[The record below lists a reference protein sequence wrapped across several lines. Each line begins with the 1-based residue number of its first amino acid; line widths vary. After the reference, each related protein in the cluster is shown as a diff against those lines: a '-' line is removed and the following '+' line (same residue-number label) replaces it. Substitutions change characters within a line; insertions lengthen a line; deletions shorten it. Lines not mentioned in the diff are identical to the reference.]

1 MTVDSEDFDPFC
13 AVDEGGEL
21 RWTNAVLDDVIH
33 RLEELS
39 TETGT
44 GEIDVL
50 AYESSA
56 DGTLNLW
63 HDLLDR
69 GVPRRLAVGVVI
81 FHQLLYK
88 HPLTGRRQN

>member
-1 MTVDSEDFDPFC
+1 MTVAAEDFEEFC
-13 AVDEGGEL
+13 ATDEGGEL
-21 RWTNAVLDDVIH
+21 TWTNAVLDDVIH

-56 DGTLNLW
+56 DGTMNLW
-63 HDLLDR
+63 HDLRDR
-69 GVPRRLAVGVVI
+69 DLPTRLVVGVVI
-81 FHQLLYK
+81 FQQLLYK